1 MNFIELKV
9 EDFIDEVLD
18 SENEDNTNQIKLL
31 RKFAAFIGRETE
43 VYSVGDL
50 SEEVI
55 LDYLRTLRNPP
66 ERRTAVD
73 ALTGFFAFL
82 QGKGSMPNPP
92 RINAEAVLT
101 PRKPI
106 KGMTGNAFF
115 EGDDDSDGS
124 PRHRHRWDSD

>member
-31 RKFAAFIGRETE
+31 KKFAAFIGRETE

-50 SEEVI
+50 TEEVV

-66 ERRTAVD
+66 ERKMAVD

-82 QGKGSMPNPP
+82 KGKGNMPNPP
-92 RINAEAVLT
+92 RLNAEAVLN
-101 PRKPI
+101 PRKSV
-106 KGMTGNAFF
+106 KGVPGSAFF
-115 EGDDDSDGS
+115 EGNDNDEGS

>member
-31 RKFAAFIGRETE
+31 KKFAAFIGRETE

-50 SEEVI
+50 TEEVI

-66 ERRTAVD
+66 ERRMAVD
-73 ALTGFFAFL
+73 ALTGFFAFHFV
-82 QGKGSMPNPP
+82 P
-92 RINAEAVLT
+92 AVAPFPEDLWG
-101 PRKPI
+101 RPI
-106 KGMTGNAFF
+106 CGVVCRLPATL
-115 EGDDDSDGS
+115 
-124 PRHRHRWDSD
+124 